1 MKFSR
6 WNPEEKLIK
15 ANPVLMNRIG
25 FFTFFLILYVMRC
38 TLKMEKINDMRTI
51 TVISILEHLKDW
63 EIELVS

>member
-6 WNPEEKLIK
+6 WNYEEKLIK

-38 TLKMEKINDMRTI
+38 TLKMEKINDMA
-51 TVISILEHLKDW
+51 SCNSDLDSGALKRLGD
-63 EIELVS
+63 

>member
-38 TLKMEKINDMRTI
+38 TLKMEKINDMRAV
-51 TVISILEHLKDW
+51 TVIWIL
-63 EIELVS
+63 

>member
-6 WNPEEKLIK
+6 WNYENYEEKLIK

-38 TLKMEKINDMRTI
+38 TLKMEKINDMPNCN
-51 TVISILEHLKDW
+51 SDLDSGALKRLGD
-63 EIELVS
+63 